1 MNRYRESMKHGVV
14 FVSGIFNVLHPGHLR
29 LLKYARD
36 FGERLVVGV
45 LSDAI
50 AGQDAHVPEYL
61 RLEAVQLN
69 ELVDEA
75 FLITGSP
82 EREIERLKPA
92 FVVKGKEH
100 AQRHNPELSVLQRYG
115 GRLLFSSGEVTFT
128 SRDLIRREFDGLD
141 ARIMSIPA
149 AFMARHGITRDQLR
163 RSIANFGKLKVVVV
177 GDTII
182 DEYVTCEPLGMS
194 EEDPTVVVTPI
205 SSDRFIGGAAVVA
218 AHAARLGAQV
228 KFVSVVGDDEAGRY
242 ATKELS
248 RVGVDV
254 DFIIDDSRPTTLKQR
269 FRAHNK
275 TLLRVSKLSQRTI
288 DEGFQQQVAQ
298 LTQDSLHGAD
308 ALLFSDFNYGVLPQG
323 VVNRIS
329 AFARNANII
338 TAADSQSS
346 SQLGDISRYLGMNL
360 ISATERETRLA
371 LRNSEDGINTV
382 AASLL
387 EKTGSRNLLLKL
399 GADGA
404 LLLRRLD
411 EQGRYEIE
419 QLPALN
425 LNPQDV
431 AGAGDSMLVVTS
443 MALAADATLWEASLL
458 GSLAAA
464 VQVSRVGNIP
474 LEPQD
479 LLRELEA

>member
-1 MNRYRESMKHGVV
+1 MNKGVV
-14 FVSGIFNVLHPGHLR
+14 FVSGIFNILHPGHLR

-36 FGERLVVGV
+36 LGDRLVVGV

-50 AGQDAHVPEYL
+50 AGPDAHVPEQL
-61 RLEAVQLN
+61 RLEALQLN

-75 FLITGSP
+75 FLVETSP
-82 EREIERLKPA
+82 EREIERLRPA
-92 FVVKGKEH
+92 LVVKGREH
-100 AQRHNPELSVLQRYG
+100 SQRHNAELSVLRQYG
-115 GRLLFSSGEVTFT
+115 GRLLFSSGDVTFT
-128 SRDLIRREFDGLD
+128 SRDLIRREFEGLD
-141 ARIMSIPA
+141 ARNMAIPA
-149 AFMARHGITRDQLR
+149 AFMARHEISFARLRELISGFRQL
-163 RSIANFGKLKVVVV
+163 SVVVI
-177 GDTII
+177 GDTIV
-182 DEYVTCEPLGMS
+182 DEYITCEPLGMS
-194 EEDPTVVVTPI
+194 EEDPTVVVAPI

-218 AHAARLGAQV
+218 AHAARLGAHV

-242 ATKELS
+242 ATTELS
-248 RVGVDV
+248 GIGVDV
-254 DFIIDDSRPTTLKQR
+254 DFIVDDSRPTTLKQR
-269 FRAHNK
+269 FRGHNK

-288 DEGFQQQVAQ
+288 DEGFQEQVVQ
-298 LTQDSLHGAD
+298 LTRDSLNGAD
-308 ALLFSDFNYGVLPQG
+308 ALLFSDFNYGVLPQR
-323 VVNRIS
+323 VVNQIS
-329 AFARNANII
+329 AFARSAGII
-338 TAADSQSS
+338 TSADSQSS
-346 SQLGDISRYLGMNL
+346 SQLGDISRYSGMNL

-387 EKTGSRNLLLKL
+387 EKTIARNLLLKL

-404 LLLRRLD
+404 LLLRRHD
-411 EQGRYEIE
+411 EPGRYEIE

-425 LNPQDV
+425 PNPKDV

-443 MALAADATLWEASLL
+443 MALAAKASLWEASLL

>member
-1 MNRYRESMKHGVV
+1 MNKGVV

-36 FGERLVVGV
+36 LGDRLVVGV
-45 LSDAI
+45 LSDSI
-50 AGQDAHVPEYL
+50 AGPDAHIPEQL
-61 RLEAVQLN
+61 RLEALQLN

-75 FLITGSP
+75 FLVEKSP
-82 EREIERLKPA
+82 EKEIERLKPA
-92 FVVKGKEH
+92 FVVKGREH
-100 AQRHNPELSVLQRYG
+100 SLRHNPELSVVQKYG
-115 GRLLFSSGEVTFT
+115 GRLLFSSGDVTFT
-128 SRDLIRREFDGLD
+128 SRDLIRREFEGLD
-141 ARIMSIPA
+141 ARNMSIPA
-149 AFMARHGITRDQLR
+149 AFMARHGISLARLR
-163 RSIANFGKLKVVVV
+163 ELILGFSRLNIVVL
-177 GDTII
+177 GDTIV
-182 DEYVTCEPLGMS
+182 DEYITCEPLGMS
-194 EEDPTVVVTPI
+194 EEDPTVVVAPI

-218 AHAARLGAQV
+218 AHAARLGAKV
-228 KFVSVVGDDEAGRY
+228 TFVSVIGDDPAGKYVTDELKRIGVEA
-242 ATKELS
+242 
-248 RVGVDV
+248 
-254 DFIIDDSRPTTLKQR
+254 DFILDDSRPTTLKQR

-288 DEGFQQQVAQ
+288 DTNFQSQIIATARRSVN
-298 LTQDSLHGAD
+298 TSD
-308 ALLFSDFNYGVLPQG
+308 ALIFSDFNYGVLPQSI
-323 VVNRIS
+323 VNQIS
-329 AFARNANII
+329 ALSREVGII

-346 SQLGDISRYLGMNL
+346 SQLGDISRYSGMNL

-371 LRNSEDGINTV
+371 LRNNDDGINTV
-382 AASLL
+382 ATALL
-387 EKTGSRNLLLKL
+387 EKTSARNLLLKL

-411 EQGRYEIE
+411 EPGRYEIE

-425 LNPQDV
+425 PNPRDV

-443 MALAADATLWEASLL
+443 MALAAEANLWEAALL

-474 LEPQD
+474 LEPHD

>member
-1 MNRYRESMKHGVV
+1 MKKGVV

-36 FGERLVVGV
+36 LGERLVVGV
-45 LSDAI
+45 ISDAI
-50 AGQDAHVPEYL
+50 AGRDAHVPEQL
-61 RLEAVQLN
+61 RLEALQLN

-75 FLITGSP
+75 FLVHTSP
-82 EREIERLKPA
+82 EVEIDRLRPA

-100 AQRHNPELSVLQRYG
+100 SRRENPELQVLQRYG
-115 GRLLFSSGEVTFT
+115 GRLLFSSGDVTFT
-128 SRDLIRREFDGLD
+128 SRDLIRREFEGLD
-141 ARIMSIPA
+141 ARNMSIPA
-149 AFMARHGITRDQLR
+149 AFIARHQIPLERLCTLISDFTQL
-163 RSIANFGKLKVVVV
+163 NVVVV

-182 DEYVTCEPLGMS
+182 DEYITCEPLGMS
-194 EEDPTVVVTPI
+194 EEDPTVVVAPI

-218 AHAARLGAQV
+218 AHAARLGANV
-228 KFVSVVGDDEAGRY
+228 KFVSVVGDDDAGRY
-242 ATKELS
+242 AKTELS
-248 RVGVDV
+248 RIGVDAKLIV
-254 DFIIDDSRPTTLKQR
+254 DDSRPTTLKQR

-275 TLLRVSKLSQRTI
+275 TLLRVSRLSQRTV
-288 DEGFQQQVAQ
+288 DANFQKQTV
-298 LTQDSLHGAD
+298 SLAHAAAGNAH
-308 ALLFSDFNYGVLPQG
+308 ALIFSDFNYGVLPQN
-323 VVNRIS
+323 VVDKIS
-329 AFARNANII
+329 AFARESGAI

-346 SQLGDISRYLGMNL
+346 SQLGDISRYVDMNL
-360 ISATERETRLA
+360 IAATERETRLA

-387 EKTGSRNLLLKL
+387 EKTRARNLMLKL

-411 EQGRYEIE
+411 KPGRYEIE

-425 LNPQDV
+425 PTPRDV

-443 MALAADATLWEASLL
+443 MALAAKANLWEASLL

-474 LEPQD
+474 LEPHD